1 MSIIKPISR
10 RVGDYQVTA
19 LSDGNMSV
27 SLGILS
33 GIDPADADERQRAA
47 GVADPQALHINA
59 YLICGRGRTILVDSG
74 TGGRNNAG
82 GQLPA
87 SLRQLGIAPA
97 DVDTILLTHGHPDHI
112 GGLLDA
118 DGEAVYKNARLYL
131 HPREIAYWQD
141 DVLMMRASERV
152 QGNFALFRRTL
163 AGYEGRVNLL
173 TGDEV
178 LPGIH
183 PVWLPGHTP
192 GHSGFR
198 IDAGD
203 KPLLIWGDIVHFPH
217 IQSALPAVAVAF
229 DADPAE
235 AADTRRRILAQ
246 AAGEQWLIAGMHLAS
261 AGFARLEAVDDGYR
275 IVYQQD

>member
-33 GIDPADADERQRAA
+33 GIDPADADERQRAV

-59 YLICGRGRTILVDSG
+59 YLIRGRGRTILVDSG
-74 TGGRNNAG
+74 TGGWNNAG

-87 SLRQLGIAPA
+87 RLRQLGIAPA

-163 AGYEGRVNLL
+163 AAYQGRVNLL

>member
-1 MSIIKPISR
+1 MRTVNFISR
-10 RVGDYQVTA
+10 QVGDYLVSA
-19 LSDGNMSV
+19 LSDGSMSV

-33 GIDPADADERQRAA
+33 GIDPQEADERQRAA
-47 GVADPQALHINA
+47 GIADPEALHINA
-59 YLICGRGRTILVDSG
+59 YLIRGRGRTILVDSG

-82 GQLPA
+82 GELP
-87 SLRQLGIAPA
+87 LRLRELGIAPA

-131 HPREIAYWQD
+131 HPREIDYWQD
-141 DVLMMRASERV
+141 ETLFMRASERV
-152 QGNFALFRRTL
+152 QRNFTLFRRSL
-163 AGYEGRVNLL
+163 AAYGQRVNLL
-173 TGDEV
+173 AEDEV

-183 PVWLPGHTP
+183 PIWLPGHTP

-217 IQSALPAVAVAF
+217 IQSALPAVAIAF
-229 DADPAE
+229 DADPVE
-235 AADTRRRILAQ
+235 AAETRRCILAQ
-246 AAGEQWLIAGMHLAS
+246 AAREQWLIAGMHLAG
-261 AGFARLEAVDDGYR
+261 AGFARLKAVGDGYR
-275 IVYQQD
+275 IVYQPE

>member
-33 GIDPADADERQRAA
+33 GIDPAQADERQRAA

-59 YLICGRGRTILVDSG
+59 YLICGLGRTILVDSG

-87 SLRQLGIAPA
+87 RLRQLGIAPA

-131 HPREIAYWQD
+131 HPCEIAYWQD

-163 AGYEGRVNLL
+163 AAYKERVNLL
-173 TGDEV
+173 TGDEL

-275 IVYQQD
+275 IAYQQD

>member
-33 GIDPADADERQRAA
+33 GIDPAQADERQRAA

-87 SLRQLGIAPA
+87 RLRQLGIAPA

-178 LPGIH
+178 FPGIH

-198 IDAGD
+198 IDAGE

-275 IVYQQD
+275 IAYQQD

>member
-1 MSIIKPISR
+1 MSIINPISR
-10 RVGDYQVTA
+10 RVGDYRVTA

-27 SLGILS
+27 SLAILS
-33 GIDPADADERQRAA
+33 GIDPAEADERQRAA
-47 GVADPQALHINA
+47 GIADPQALHINA
-59 YLICGRGRTILVDSG
+59 YLIRGRGRTILVDSG

-82 GQLPA
+82 GELPER
-87 SLRQLGIAPA
+87 LRQLGIVPA

-131 HPREIAYWQD
+131 HPREVAYWHD
-141 DVLMMRASERV
+141 DALFMRVSERV
-152 QGNFALFRRTL
+152 QGNFMLFRRTL
-163 AGYEGRVNLL
+163 AAYEERVNLL
-173 TGDEV
+173 TDDEV
-178 LPGIH
+178 LPGIR

-217 IQSALPAVAVAF
+217 IQSALPAVAIAF

-246 AAGEQWLIAGMHLAS
+246 ATGEQWLIAGMHLAS
-261 AGFARLEAVDDGYR
+261 AGFARLKAVDGGYR
-275 IVYQQD
+275 IVYQQT

>member
-59 YLICGRGRTILVDSG
+59 YLIRGRERTILVDSG

-87 SLRQLGIAPA
+87 RLRQLGIAPA

-163 AGYEGRVNLL
+163 AAYEERVNLL

-235 AADTRRRILAQ
+235 AADTRRCILAQ
-246 AAGEQWLIAGMHLAS
+246 AAGEQWLIAGMHLTS

-275 IVYQQD
+275 IAYQQD

>member
-59 YLICGRGRTILVDSG
+59 YLIRGRGLTILVDSG

-87 SLRQLGIAPA
+87 RLRQLGIAPT

-163 AGYEGRVNLL
+163 AGYEGWVNLL

-275 IVYQQD
+275 IAYQQD

>member
-33 GIDPADADERQRAA
+33 GIDPAEADERQRAA

-59 YLICGRGRTILVDSG
+59 YLIHGRGRTILVDSG

-87 SLRQLGIAPA
+87 RLRQLGIAPA

-235 AADTRRRILAQ
+235 AADTRRHILAQ

-275 IVYQQD
+275 IAYQQD

>member
-59 YLICGRGRTILVDSG
+59 YLIRGRGLTILVDSG

-87 SLRQLGIAPA
+87 RLRQLGIAPA

-275 IVYQQD
+275 IAYQQD

>member
-59 YLICGRGRTILVDSG
+59 YLIHGRGRTILVDSG

-87 SLRQLGIAPA
+87 RLRQLGIAPA

-131 HPREIAYWQD
+131 HSREIAYWQD

-152 QGNFALFRRTL
+152 QGNFTLFRRTL

-173 TGDEV
+173 TGDEM

-198 IDAGD
+198 IDAED

-275 IVYQQD
+275 IAYQQD